1 MAWYHYFWYTGKC
14 QNKIKERCIDFLK
27 IPSNVKIKQM
37 ISRQQRK
44 WINTRL
50 QISLQWSFLAPHLF
64 LLSQMFSNL
73 YIMVGR
79 KNIAM
84 FDIYF
89 FMVLKITHLWK
100 ELIEQ
105 YIDSHKILIF
115 WCHCLHQG
123 DIRHKI
129 MQSYCKNWMY
139 RKNYFMIPLGSRILS

>member
-1 MAWYHYFWYTGKC
+1 MFSTYFPITQYVLFWNYKYTLFFQSIFFNWLVHPNDGNFIIYVPWYQYFWYTGKC

-50 QISLQWSFLAPHLF
+50 QISSQWSFLAPHLF

-89 FMVLKITHLWK
+89 FMVLKITHCEKSW
-100 ELIEQ
+100 
-105 YIDSHKILIF
+105 
-115 WCHCLHQG
+115 
-123 DIRHKI
+123 
-129 MQSYCKNWMY
+129 
-139 RKNYFMIPLGSRILS
+139 